1 MARPQKSRRICNI
14 PGVIRYG
21 PAPFAGPRANPSSLQ
36 NAVILTVDEYEVLRL
51 VDYEGLTHSACASQ
65 MNISRTTATEIC
77 ESARKKVAEAIVCG
91 KDLIIEG
98 GSWELCK
105 GGRDD
110 CFLDSCTRRE
120 ENHVTEHTDGQM
132 PDTAG
137 THSSIAAGAS
147 KDMTKDKDK
156 TEHH

>member
-1 MARPQKSRRICNI
+1 MARPQKNRRICNF
-14 PGVIRYG
+14 PGTIRFG
-21 PAPFAGPRANPSSLQ
+21 PAPFAGSPAPEADTSGPG

-77 ESARKKVAEAIVCG
+77 ESARRKVAEAIVCG

-105 GGRDD
+105 GGRED
-110 CFLDSCTRRE
+110 CFVDSCTRR
-120 ENHVTEHTDGQM
+120 TEDCGTDQTG
-132 PDTAG
+132 G
-137 THSSIAAGAS
+137 
-147 KDMTKDKDK
+147 
-156 TEHH
+156 

>member
-1 MARPQKSRRICNI
+1 
-14 PGVIRYG
+14 
-21 PAPFAGPRANPSSLQ
+21 
-36 NAVILTVDEYEVLRL
+36 
-51 VDYEGLTHSACASQ
+51 

-137 THSSIAAGAS
+137 THSSIAAGVS